1 MVKPPKGYRHRTRH
15 LLRKNIREKGA
26 IPPLSKLM
34 IEYRP
39 GDKVHIVIDPA
50 IHKAMP
56 HRRYHG
62 KTGVVIGKR
71 GRSYIVQ
78 IKVGSKIKTL
88 FVRPEHLKPAF
99 SIDERIREI
108 IEDTKKLVELARGTE
123 KLG

>member
-1 MVKPPKGYRHRTRH
+1 MVKSPKGYRHRTRH
-15 LLRKNIREKGA
+15 LLKKNIREKGA
-26 IPPLSKLM
+26 IPSLSKLM
-34 IEYRP
+34 IEYRA

-62 KTGVVIGKR
+62 KTGIVIGKR
-71 GRSYIVQ
+71 GRAYIVQ

-99 SIDERIREI
+99 PIEERIRET
-108 IEDTKKLVELARGTE
+108 IEDAKKLAELARSIE
-123 KLG
+123 K

>member
-1 MVKPPKGYRHRTRH
+1 
-15 LLRKNIREKGA
+15 
-26 IPPLSKLM
+26 M
-34 IEYRP
+34 IEYRA

-62 KTGVVIGKR
+62 KTGIVIGKR
-71 GRSYIVQ
+71 GRAYIVQ

-99 SIDERIREI
+99 PIEERIRET
-108 IEDTKKLVELARGTE
+108 IEDAKELAELARSIE
-123 KLG
+123 K